1 LAVDSY
7 VVDAIYRLGSG
18 CAGYL
23 LLGLNDPKSQHRASW
38 LRLGNY
44 RFRLSISV
52 AAGSILIVVN
62 IYDTIVQVIIF
73 WLGAAIGSFLNVVVY
88 RVPAGLSVIWPPSRC
103 PKCLHQLGMGE
114 NIPILGW
121 LLLRGKCRHCRTPIS
136 SRYPLIEALTAVI
149 FVIVYNRFGLSIQT
163 VGYSLLM
170 CWLLA
175 LTLIDLDTMTL
186 PNSLTQS
193 GLVLGLAF
201 QFAAGYLDNNH
212 SIAGSRE
219 YTIQGI
225 LAMVLG
231 IWIYD
236 IILIVGSVMMGQ
248 AAQGGGDAK
257 LMAMVGAW
265 SNWKIVLLAG
275 GLASGLAIVGFMA
288 VAGYSTLKSG
298 GKAGA
303 NKLIEP
309 LPLGP
314 FIALGATISLFG
326 GEWVMD
332 TYQQLMQSPDRYL
345 VAIPLLI
352 VLIALLYWTR
362 KMRLHSS

>member
-1 LAVDSY
+1 M
-7 VVDAIYRLGSG
+7 
-18 CAGYL
+18 
-23 LLGLNDPKSQHRASW
+23 
-38 LRLGNY
+38 
-44 RFRLSISV
+44 
-52 AAGSILIVVN
+52 VVN
-62 IYDTIVQVIIF
+62 IYDTIVQVMIF

-136 SRYPLIEALTAVI
+136 RRYPTIEVITAII
-149 FVIVYNRFGLSIQT
+149 FVVVYNRFGLSIQT

-193 GLVLGLAF
+193 GLGLGLVF
-201 QFAAGYLDNNH
+201 QFVAGFLDSNH
-212 SIAGSRE
+212 SIIGSRE
-219 YTIQGI
+219 YLIQGI
-225 LAMVLG
+225 LAMVMG

-236 IILIVGSVMMGQ
+236 AIQLMGSLMMGQ
-248 AAQGGGDAK
+248 LAQGGGDAK

-265 SNWKIVLLAG
+265 TSWKVVLLAG
-275 GLASGLAIVGFMA
+275 ALSSALALVGFVA
-288 VAGYSTLKSG
+288 VAAYSTLKHG
-298 GKAGA
+298 GIKAGA
-303 NKLIEP
+303 DRLIQP

-314 FIALGATISLFG
+314 FIALGATVALFAG
-326 GEWVMD
+326 DWLFES
-332 TYQQLMQSPDRYL
+332 YQQLMRSPDRFL
-345 VAIPLLI
+345 FAIPLLI
-352 VLIALLYWTR
+352 LLMTLLFWTR
-362 KMRLHSS
+362 KMRLRDA

>member
-1 LAVDSY
+1 M
-7 VVDAIYRLGSG
+7 
-18 CAGYL
+18 
-23 LLGLNDPKSQHRASW
+23 
-38 LRLGNY
+38 
-44 RFRLSISV
+44 
-52 AAGSILIVVN
+52 N

-136 SRYPLIEALTAVI
+136 SRYPLIEALTAII
-149 FVIVYNRFGLSIQT
+149 FVLVYNRFGLSIQT
-163 VGYSLLM
+163 IGYSLLM

-186 PNSLTQS
+186 PNPLTQS

-212 SIAGSRE
+212 SIVGSRE
-219 YTIQGI
+219 YLIQGI
-225 LAMVLG
+225 LGMVLG

-236 IILIVGSVMMGQ
+236 MILIVGSVMMGQ

-265 SNWKIVLLAG
+265 SSWKIVLLSG
-275 GLASGLAIVGFMA
+275 GVASALAIVGFMA
-288 VAGYSTLKSG
+288 VAGYSTLGSG
-298 GKAGA
+298 GLKAGA

-309 LPLGP
+309 MPLGP

-326 GEWVMD
+326 GDWLID
-332 TYQQLMQSPDRYL
+332 TYQQLLQSPDRYL
-345 VAIPLLI
+345 FAISLLI
-352 VLIALLYWTR
+352 VLSTLLFWTR
-362 KMRLHSS
+362 KMRLRDL